1 MRASV
6 AVVAS
11 ISMAVVGIF
20 AMSQASQQAAPTVN
34 NSSNDTQAA
43 AEAANQVF
51 GGFFEALSPS
61 LVWMGIAALVL
72 VSLGILVASFS
83 GGGR

>member
-6 AVVAS
+6 AVVS
-11 ISMAVVGIF
+11 SVSMLVVGVF
-20 AMSQASQQAAPTVN
+20 AWSQASQQAAPTVA

-43 AEAANQVF
+43 ANAADQVFAGFLEAAGPAV
-51 GGFFEALSPS
+51 
-61 LVWMGIAALVL
+61 VWMGIAAVVL
-72 VSLGILVASFS
+72 VSLGILVSVYS

>member
-1 MRASV
+1 MRAIV

-11 ISMAVVGIF
+11 ASMAVVGVF
-20 AMSQASQQAAPTVN
+20 ALSQASQQAAPTVA

-43 AEAANQVF
+43 ADAANQVF
-51 GGFFEALSPS
+51 GGLLQAAGPG
-61 LVWMGIAALVL
+61 LVWMGIAAVVL
-72 VSLGILVASFS
+72 ISLGILVGVYQ